1 MIVDGGLWLSR
12 PRHISKEDVK
22 ALSRAVEKTSRMVG
36 LPSSKLWS
44 ILLIG
49 LLWNCCNWK
58 PRTCFVLDLQ
68 KLSVQKKDLPT

>member
-44 ILLIG
+44 IIDWTTMKLL
-49 LLWNCCNWK
+49 
-58 PRTCFVLDLQ
+58 
-68 KLSVQKKDLPT
+68 